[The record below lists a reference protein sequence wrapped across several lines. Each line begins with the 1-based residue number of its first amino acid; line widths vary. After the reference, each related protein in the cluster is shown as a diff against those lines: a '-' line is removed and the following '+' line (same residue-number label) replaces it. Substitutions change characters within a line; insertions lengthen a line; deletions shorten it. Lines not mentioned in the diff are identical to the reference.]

1 MKKLTI
7 GEIEEMT
14 VQGLEKRMTTEE
26 AERMHKLGFA
36 ELLNKMYEYKIS
48 KTDKE
53 KMLKILLKIIQNNYY
68 CKFNEII
75 IKDNEFLLEIH
86 FSNLT
91 INVGFNLEHLLRTE
105 FNKNYIIYNI
115 DNVILNYYKIEK

>member
-1 MKKLTI
+1 MCTKADNSCR
-7 GEIEEMT
+7 E
-14 VQGLEKRMTTEE
+14 EKRGC
-26 AERMHKLGFA
+26 KGCYYSDFIYSYA

-75 IKDNEFLLEIH
+75 IRDNEFLLEIQ